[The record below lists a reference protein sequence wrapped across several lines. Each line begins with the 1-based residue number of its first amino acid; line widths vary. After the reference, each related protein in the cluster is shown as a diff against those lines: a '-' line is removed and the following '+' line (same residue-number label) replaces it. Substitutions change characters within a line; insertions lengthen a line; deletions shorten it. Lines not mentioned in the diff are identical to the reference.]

1 MRDNPYK
8 ELQQTIHFKNRSG
21 VRATCPDCHVPHEW
35 FAKIRRK
42 IQASNELFH
51 KALGTVDTPEKF
63 EAHRLA
69 MATRVWDSMKSR
81 DSLECRNCHS
91 KNAMDPHKQK
101 EASQIMFQEST
112 KSLTCID
119 CHKGIA
125 HFLPVTTDASAG
137 ATKLLEAAKAVPA
150 SATKLFAV
158 QTTPLF
164 LTADTKDE
172 NQGRVMPSAPVER
185 IGQEGDLIKVKIAGW
200 RQEGVDKV
208 IYFAPGKR
216 IMSAAL
222 SDDTAK
228 KVASGASE
236 TDASTGQKWTAASLE
251 AYVRRD
257 QFVDKSDTLWDYAKG
272 LMTVN
277 CSTCHGEPDMNH
289 FTANQWI
296 GVVQS
301 MQTRTSMDPEQVRM
315 LTQYTQK
322 HGSDMGTGQKH

>member
-1 MRDNPYK
+1 MSDHGETGEKTGVIRRIWSYLWRPSARWPFVIILVAGGIGGIVFWGGFHWVLEMTNTEAFCIGCHEMRDNPYK

-125 HFLPVTTDASAG
+125 HKLPEIPDEDEPES
-137 ATKLLEAAKAVPA
+137 
-150 SATKLFAV
+150 
-158 QTTPLF
+158 
-164 LTADTKDE
+164 KD
-172 NQGRVMPSAPVER
+172 
-185 IGQEGDLIKVKIAGW
+185 
-200 RQEGVDKV
+200 
-208 IYFAPGKR
+208 
-216 IMSAAL
+216 
-222 SDDTAK
+222 K
-228 KVASGASE
+228 K
-236 TDASTGQKWTAASLE
+236 
-251 AYVRRD
+251 
-257 QFVDKSDTLWDYAKG
+257 
-272 LMTVN
+272 
-277 CSTCHGEPDMNH
+277 
-289 FTANQWI
+289 
-296 GVVQS
+296 
-301 MQTRTSMDPEQVRM
+301 
-315 LTQYTQK
+315 
-322 HGSDMGTGQKH
+322 